1 MVFTLL
7 VALSE
12 LATAEIRAAGYRAAP
27 VRIELVQGAPQ
38 ERTDGSFQ
46 VGEQLH
52 NPRTGVTCTMRILKA
67 EPIDKGAVIPSPEQS
82 VDPEIR
88 GSVSPCLD

>member
-1 MVFTLL
+1 MVITLL

-12 LATAEIRAAGYRAAP
+12 LATVELHASGYRV
-27 VRIELVQGAPQ
+27 VRVRNELVQVAPK
-38 ERTDGSFQ
+38 ERADGSFQ

-67 EPIDKGAVIPSPEQS
+67 EPIDKGGVIPLPEPS